1 MGVHHPSDEME
12 DLGGVAGMT
21 NTYEP
26 QRVNAILRDNREL
39 IQKLKEAEEESIQK
53 QNNFRFNK
61 KPAHA
66 KQAQSVSLPQARSP
80 SNLSPPRQIDQSYQF
95 AKPQKV
101 VTNNRLNTPGL

>member
-1 MGVHHPSDEME
+1 ME

-53 QNNFRFNK
+53 QNNYRFNK

-66 KQAQSVSLPQARSP
+66 KQAHSVSLPQARSP
-80 SNLSPPRQIDQSYQF
+80 ANLSPPSHIDQSYHHQ
-95 AKPQKV
+95 ASVKEQKL